1 MGPGGGGAST
11 SADPVD
17 DAQQRF
23 RSSVLGAHSSRSKSL
38 GLSRFDAVT
47 PLRGGQPRIVPRPRF
62 GDAGGHANALIFD
75 VEKRVIERFEPHGRD
90 LVRGGKRRN

>member
-23 RSSVLGAHSSRSKSL
+23 RSSVLGALSSRSKSL
-38 GLSRFDAVT
+38 GLSRFDAET
-47 PLRGGQPRIVPRPRF
+47 PGFAVVNLGLFR
-62 GDAGGHANALIFD
+62 
-75 VEKRVIERFEPHGRD
+75 GRD
-90 LVRGGKRRN
+90 LETPVGTQTRSSLTWRSG